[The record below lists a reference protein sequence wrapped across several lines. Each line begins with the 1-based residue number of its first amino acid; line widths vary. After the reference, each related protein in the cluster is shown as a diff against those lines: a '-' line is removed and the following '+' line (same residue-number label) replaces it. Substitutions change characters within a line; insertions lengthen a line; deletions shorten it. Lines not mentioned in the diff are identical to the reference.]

1 MTSSSEDG
9 FGDNGDMGRRGS
21 DGATG
26 RALRRSTRGRGRA
39 LSLARRGLEEKDFG
53 MGRERCSSRM
63 GVSSDSNASR
73 VRDVT
78 DELVDEE
85 EEEDVREQI
94 EWEEEEDREVVELEY
109 PECVDVGKIE
119 KTEACLRALFVWY
132 CDSGV
137 SGR

>member
-1 MTSSSEDG
+1 M
-9 FGDNGDMGRRGS
+9 
-21 DGATG
+21 
-26 RALRRSTRGRGRA
+26 
-39 LSLARRGLEEKDFG
+39 EEKAFG
-53 MGRERCSSRM
+53 MGREWCSFRM
-63 GVSSDSNASR
+63 GVSSDSDASR

-78 DELVDEE
+78 EELVDE

-119 KTEACLRALFVWY
+119 KTDACLRALFVWY